1 MSRKVQILTP
11 QELRVRH
18 PVEELVVV
26 VVGALIVILC
36 QMQVKLLAPL
46 AETAITCFT
55 SITVLALREQKYK
68 C

>member
-1 MSRKVQILTP
+1 M
-11 QELRVRH
+11 
-18 PVEELVVV
+18 VVA
-26 VVGALIVILC
+26 VGALIVILC

-55 SITVLALREQKYK
+55 ITTVLALREQKYK